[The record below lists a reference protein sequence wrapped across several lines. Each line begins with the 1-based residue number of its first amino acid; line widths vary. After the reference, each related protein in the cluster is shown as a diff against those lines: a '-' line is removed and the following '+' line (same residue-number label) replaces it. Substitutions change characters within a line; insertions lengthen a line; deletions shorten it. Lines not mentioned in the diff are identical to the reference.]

1 MVERCVCCGEIIPE
15 GRQVC
20 PDCEDKIGQQPAFG
34 GDHQLRARYKQALY
48 DVIAEI
54 LAIYP
59 VGGALH
65 IVLDDLNV
73 KDRHIQWCIEDL
85 DDPNYTDE
93 DRRLFRRC
101 AELLLM
107 VKSQRARALIIEK
120 ADYKFYKKMRGDNL

>member
-1 MVERCVCCGEIIPE
+1 MADAERCVCCGEIIPE

-20 PDCEDKIGQQPAFG
+20 RACEDKIGQQPTFG

-48 DVIAEI
+48 DVITK
-54 LAIYP
+54 IYAKHP

-73 KDRHIQWCIEDL
+73 NDRHIQWCIEDM
-85 DDPNYTDE
+85 DYPIYTDE
-93 DRRLFRRC
+93 DRRLFKRC

-120 ADYKFYKKMRGDNL
+120 AFDKMYGR

>member
-1 MVERCVCCGEIIPE
+1 MNERCVCCGEIIPG

-48 DVIAEI
+48 DVIAK
-54 LAIYP
+54 IYARHP

-73 KDRHIQWCIEDL
+73 KDRHIQWCIEDM
-85 DDPNYTDE
+85 DYPIYTDE
-93 DRRLFRRC
+93 DRRLFRQC

-107 VKSQRARALIIEK
+107 LKSQRARALCIDK
-120 ADYKFYKKMRGDNL
+120 AYYKIYKR

>member
-1 MVERCVCCGEIIPE
+1 MDRCVCCGEIIPE

-20 PDCEDKIGQQPAFG
+20 KSCEDKISQQPTFG
-34 GDHQLRARYKQALY
+34 GDPLLRARYKQALY
-48 DVIAEI
+48 DIIAD
-54 LAIYP
+54 IYAMHP

-73 KDRHIQWCIEDL
+73 NDRHIQRCIEDM
-85 DDPNYTDE
+85 DYPIYTEE

-107 VKSQRARALIIEK
+107 LKSQRARALIIEK
-120 ADYKFYKKMRGDNL
+120 AFDKSHM

>member
-1 MVERCVCCGEIIPE
+1 MTDRCVCCGEIIPE

-20 PDCEDKIGQQPAFG
+20 PMCEEKIGHQPSFG
-34 GDHQLRARYKQALY
+34 GDHQLRARYKQAVY
-48 DVIAEI
+48 DVIAK
-54 LAIYP
+54 IYAKHP

-73 KDRHIQWCIEDL
+73 TDRNIQYCLEHL
-85 DDPNYTDE
+85 DEPIYAVA
-93 DRRLFRRC
+93 DRQLFRRC

-120 ADYKFYKKMRGDNL
+120 AYDKIYGR

>member
-1 MVERCVCCGEIIPE
+1 MDKRCVCCGEIIPE

-20 PDCEDKIGQQPAFG
+20 STCEAAISQQPTFG
-34 GDHQLRARYKQALY
+34 GDYRLRARYKQALY

-54 LAIYP
+54 YEQHP

-73 KDRHIQWCIEDL
+73 KDQHIQMCIEDM
-85 DDPNYTDE
+85 DYPIYTDE
-93 DRRLFRRC
+93 DRRLFKRC

-107 VKSQRARALIIEK
+107 LKSQRARALIIEK
-120 ADYKFYKKMRGDNL
+120 AYYKMS